1 MDTDTNTKVSTIS
14 EDGEVEFKGKFFE
27 SLNRNNRTIKKDRAI
42 SITEDAQQLYQ
53 RTIED
58 MERAIKKMGRERAN
72 MLDLNPTDAN
82 SLVVASD
89 FDAAKFVEK
98 DLDLGVK
105 IRNVKIRLE
114 IAKES
119 FANLFG

>member
-1 MDTDTNTKVSTIS
+1 MNTDSLNMVSTVS
-14 EDGEVEFKGKFFE
+14 DEEEVEFKGKFFE
-27 SLNRNNRTIKKDRAI
+27 SLNRNNKTIKKDRAI
-42 SITEDAQQLYQ
+42 SITEDAHQFYQ

-58 MERAIKKMGRERAN
+58 MERAIKKMKRDRAN

-89 FDAAKFVEK
+89 FDASKFVEK
-98 DLDLGVK
+98 DLELGVK
-105 IRNVKIRLE
+105 IRNLQIRLE
-114 IAKES
+114 IARES

>member
-1 MDTDTNTKVSTIS
+1 MNTDELKVNTVSD
-14 EDGEVEFKGKFFE
+14 EEEVEFKGKFFE

-42 SITEDAQQLYQ
+42 SITEDAHQLYQ

-58 MERAIKKMGRERAN
+58 MERSIKKMKRDRAN
-72 MLDLNPTDAN
+72 MLDLNPSDAN

-105 IRNVKIRLE
+105 IRNLQIRLE

-119 FANLFG
+119 FTNLFG

>member
-1 MDTDTNTKVSTIS
+1 
-14 EDGEVEFKGKFFE
+14 
-27 SLNRNNRTIKKDRAI
+27 
-42 SITEDAQQLYQ
+42 
-53 RTIED
+53 